1 MTIPCVMVLED
12 DGMQLKQAV
21 EAARQP
27 VVLGLY
33 DPTQRPTLLRSGYP
47 QDGVVPPN
55 GASHYQLSVAG
66 AHTVTLSLSHS
77 PLPSTL
83 TLALTLTQT
92 LTLAITRQP
101 SC

>member
-1 MTIPCVMVLED
+1 MTIPCVMMLED
-12 DGMQLKQAV
+12 DGMQLKLAV
-21 EAARQP
+21 QAARQA

-55 GASHYQLSVAG
+55 GASHYLLRVAG
-66 AHTVTLSLSHS
+66 AHTVTLSLSPS

-83 TLALTLTQT
+83 NP
-92 LTLAITRQP
+92 QP
-101 SC
+101 SPSPSP